1 MEVPDRRRGAPAGQL
16 RVLEAPSPRL
26 PPDRGDG
33 CGVFGPHR
41 LQERLALS
49 GRRLGSHF
57 HLREGERNPHRRGLR
72 LQLPPPRRT
81 VRAENFEKGTL
92 TDASGAIPADKAALA
107 EAVLDQSTAK
117 LFSESTFG
125 TAALVSDNASYMAGT
140 GLASAK
146 AAARNGSAAFA
157 AIQGGSSRY
166 VTGSHVS
173 MNAGTVTAGYAADLQ
188 FGSNTATIAPYFEA
202 GWGTSTSKAN
212 DQKGDGRHNFYG
224 LGIAAGWE
232 HESGLHAEA
241 ILRGGFAET
250 KFNAVFAE
258 DSADYK
264 AESAYFG
271 AAVGAGYVWNVT
283 ESDAFDPYV
292 RYSWTRIGSDT
303 ADLNNRDADKYD
315 IDSVN
320 VQTLR
325 AGLNLSAQ
333 MSVSVKARVGAAYEH
348 VFDGDA
354 DGLISGLVIDNS
366 ASLEGNRGVFE
377 LGLTIAPTESSLSLD
392 LGLSGYAGDREGVS
406 GNVQVNYKF

>member
-1 MEVPDRRRGAPAGQL
+1 M
-16 RVLEAPSPRL
+16 
-26 PPDRGDG
+26 
-33 CGVFGPHR
+33 
-41 LQERLALS
+41 
-49 GRRLGSHF
+49 
-57 HLREGERNPHRRGLR
+57 
-72 LQLPPPRRT
+72 
-81 VRAENFEKGTL
+81 
-92 TDASGAIPADKAALA
+92 
-107 EAVLDQSTAK
+107 LDQSTAK
-117 LFSESTFG
+117 LFSESTLG

-140 GLASAK
+140 GLASAR

-188 FGSNTATIAPYFEA
+188 FGSHTATIAPYFEA

-283 ESDAFDPYV
+283 ESDALDPYV

-333 MSVSVKARVGAAYEH
+333 MSESVKARVGAAYEH

-354 DGLISGLVIDNS
+354 DGRISGLVIDNS

-392 LGLSGYAGDREGVS
+392 LGLSGYAGDREGVY